1 MKQGVLLVAH
11 GAPERVEDVAEYLGY
26 VRGGRPGS
34 PEVLAEVR
42 SRYAAIGGGS
52 PLLGWTRAQAEA
64 LERTLGL
71 PVFFGMRNWHPFLR
85 ETMDRVREAGIEKLA
100 AVCLAPQFSE
110 LSIGLYIRRTGE
122 AAAEAGVTA
131 EIVWAKS
138 YHDEP
143 LLIDAFAERLRPLLP
158 AERMLFTAHSLPKQ
172 ALAAGDPYEAECRAT
187 AAAVAACAGVAV
199 WDFAFQSQGLTG
211 GEWLGP
217 TVESRLDAYAAAGV
231 REVSLCPVGF
241 VADHVEVLFDIDI
254 LFRQYAAQR
263 GIALR
268 RPESLNDSATYTAA
282 LAAVVGHAL
291 ACPSSPD
298 LHHA

>member
-11 GAPERVEDVAEYLGY
+11 GAPERIEDVAEYLGY

-71 PVFFGMRNWHPFLR
+71 PAFFGMRNWHPFVR

-100 AVCLAPQFSE
+100 AVCLAPQYSE
-110 LSIGLYIRRTGE
+110 LSVGMYMRRTSE

-143 LLIDAFAERLRPLLP
+143 LLHEAFAERLRPLLP

-172 ALAAGDPYEAECRAT
+172 ALAAGDPYESECRST
-187 AAAVAACAGVAV
+187 AAAVAARAGVAE

-217 TVESRLDAYAAAGV
+217 TVESRLDAYAADGV
-231 REVSLCPVGF
+231 REVVLDPVGF

-254 LFRQYAAQR
+254 LFGQYAAAR

-268 RPESLNDSATYTAA
+268 RPESLNDSTAYTAA
-282 LAAVVGHAL
+282 LAAVVGRCL
-291 ACPSSPD
+291 
-298 LHHA
+298 

>member
-11 GAPERVEDVAEYLGY
+11 GAPERVEDVEEYLGY

-42 SRYAAIGGGS
+42 SRYIAIGGGS
-52 PLLGWTRAQAEA
+52 PLLRWTRAQAEA
-64 LERTLGL
+64 LERLLGL

-85 ETMDRVREAGIEKLA
+85 ETMDQVRDAGIDKLA
-100 AVCLAPQFSE
+100 AICLAPQFSE
-110 LSIGLYIRRTGE
+110 LSVGLYIRRTRE

-138 YHDEP
+138 YHTEP
-143 LLIDAFAERLRPLLP
+143 LLIEAYAERLRPLLA
-158 AERMLFTAHSLPKQ
+158 AERTLFTAHSLPAQ
-172 ALAAGDPYEAECRAT
+172 ALAAGGPYEAECRAT
-187 AAAVAACAGVAV
+187 AAAVAASAGIAQ

-211 GEWLGP
+211 GQWLGP
-217 TVESRLDAYAAAGV
+217 TVESCLDQYAAASI
-231 REVSLCPVGF
+231 REVVIDPVGF
-241 VADHVEVLFDIDI
+241 VSDHVEVLFDIDI
-254 LFRQYAAQR
+254 LFREYAAAR

-282 LAAVVGHAL
+282 LAEVAKKCL
-291 ACPSSPD
+291 
-298 LHHA
+298 

>member
-11 GAPERVEDVAEYLGY
+11 GAPERVEDVEEYLGY

-34 PEVLAEVR
+34 PEVLAAVR
-42 SRYAAIGGGS
+42 SRYVAIGGGS
-52 PLLGWTRAQAEA
+52 PLLRWTRAQAEA
-64 LERTLGL
+64 LQRTLGL

-85 ETMDRVREAGIEKLA
+85 ETMDQVREAGIDKLA

-110 LSIGLYIRRTGE
+110 LSVGLYIRRTRE

-138 YHDEP
+138 YYDQP
-143 LLIDAFAERLRPLLP
+143 LLIEAYAERLRPLLP
-158 AERMLFTAHSLPKQ
+158 TARMLFTAHSLPKQ

-187 AAAVAACAGVAV
+187 AAAVAARAGVV
-199 WDFAFQSQGLTG
+199 DWDFAFQSQGLGG

-217 TVESRLDAYAAAGV
+217 TVESCLDRYAADGV
-231 REVSLCPVGF
+231 REIVLDPVGF

-254 LFRQYAAQR
+254 LFRDYAAQR

-268 RPESLNDSATYTAA
+268 RPESLNDSPTFTAA
-282 LAAVVGHAL
+282 LAEVVGRCL
-291 ACPSSPD
+291 
-298 LHHA
+298 

>member
-42 SRYAAIGGGS
+42 SRYLAIGGGS

-64 LERTLGL
+64 LERKLGL

-85 ETMDRVREAGIEKLA
+85 ETMDCVRAAGIEKLA
-100 AVCLAPQFSE
+100 AVCLAPQFSF
-110 LSIGLYIRRTGE
+110 LSVGLYIRRTSE

-143 LLIDAFAERLRPLLP
+143 LLHEAFAERLRPLLP
-158 AERMLFTAHSLPKQ
+158 AERVLFTAHSLPKQ
-172 ALAAGDPYEAECRAT
+172 ALAVGDPYESECRST
-187 AAAVAACAGVAV
+187 AAAVAARAGVAE
-199 WDFAFQSQGLTG
+199 WDFAFQSQSLTG

-217 TVESRLDAYAAAGV
+217 TVESRLDAYAADGV
-231 REVSLCPVGF
+231 SEVVLCPVGF

-254 LFRQYAAQR
+254 LFRQYAVQR
-263 GIALR
+263 GIALL
-268 RPESLNDSATYTAA
+268 RPESLNDSPAYTAA

-291 ACPSSPD
+291 ACPSSSDDP
-298 LHHA
+298 HA